1 MLVRGAGVYTL
12 SQLKLFED
20 FIALVRSGSFV
31 RAAELRHVTHPAFGR
46 RIRGL
51 EEWAGATLIDRRHL
65 PVALTPEGEALYKTA
80 CQVVEQ
86 VERVRRQIGHSGG
99 HTRQCVH
106 IATGRSLAGT
116 LVADWVARM
125 RKGRRPVLGPDA
137 QIEISTGMMA
147 DMSALLADGR
157 ADLLCCY
164 EHPALSTH
172 LGGGYRHMTLATD
185 RLVPV
190 SQAVSRGRPRH
201 GLSESGV
208 SIPLISYRG
217 GLAMARILGDRLE
230 SMPYP
235 LVPSI
240 GSDSLDAARGMVL
253 HGLGVAWLPWSMVA
267 GDCRRGLLMP
277 LGDTSD
283 QIAFEVRLYR
293 SSAVLSEAAEA
304 VWEATAGGRRATKA
318 D

>member
-1 MLVRGAGVYTL
+1 M

-31 RAAELRHVTHPAFGR
+31 RAAEARHVTHPAFGR
-46 RIRGL
+46 RIRAL
-51 EEWAGATLIDRRHL
+51 EDWAGAPLLDRRQL
-65 PVALTPEGEALYKTA
+65 PVALTAEGEALYRTA

-86 VERVRRQIGHSGG
+86 VERVRRQIGHTGG
-99 HTRQCVH
+99 GQRDRVR

-116 LVADWVARM
+116 LVAAWVARL
-125 RKGRRPVLGPDA
+125 RKGRRPVLAPDT
-137 QIEISTGMMA
+137 QVEISTGMMA
-147 DMSALLADGR
+147 DMSALLADGH

-164 EHPALSTH
+164 EHPALSNQLAT
-172 LGGGYRHMTLATD
+172 GYRYMTLATD

-190 SQAVSRGRPRH
+190 SQAMAKGRSRHELGET
-201 GLSESGV
+201 GA
-208 SIPLISYRG
+208 SIPLIHYRG
-217 GLAMARILGDRLE
+217 GLAMAHIVGDRLE

-240 GSDSLDAARGMVL
+240 GCDSLDAARGMVL

-267 GDCRRGLLMP
+267 GDCRRGLLMA
-277 LGDTSD
+277 LGDTRD

-293 SSAVLSEAAEA
+293 SRAVLSDTAEA
-304 VWEATAGGRRATKA
+304 VWNAAARGAPDR
-318 D
+318 